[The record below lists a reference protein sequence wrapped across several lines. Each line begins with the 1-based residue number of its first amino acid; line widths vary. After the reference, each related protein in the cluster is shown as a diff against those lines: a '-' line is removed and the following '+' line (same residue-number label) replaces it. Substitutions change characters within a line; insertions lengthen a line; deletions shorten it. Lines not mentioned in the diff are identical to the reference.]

1 MPLQSGIE
9 SVKPKEF
16 IMRPLFDDLSF
27 VDNNDA
33 MRGPNRTQPM
43 RNDKDRT
50 SLADLRHIPLDHRFG
65 FIVQCAGRLIENQ
78 NTGIRDQGPR
88 NGDPLTL
95 PA

>member
-27 VDNNDA
+27 VDQNEA
-33 MRGPNRTQPM
+33 MRGSNRTQPM

-50 SLADLRHIPLDHRFG
+50 SLADLRHIPLDHRCG

-78 NTGIRDQGPR
+78 HTGIRDQGPR